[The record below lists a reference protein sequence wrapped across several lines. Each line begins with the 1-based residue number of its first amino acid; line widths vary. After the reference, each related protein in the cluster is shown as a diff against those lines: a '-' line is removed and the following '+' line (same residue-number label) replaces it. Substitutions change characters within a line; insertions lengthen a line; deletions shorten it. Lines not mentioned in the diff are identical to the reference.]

1 MLEAV
6 GDVDLGTADPSLSP
20 NPSPDAA
27 VMEAAGDVDSDT
39 AVAEGILLRRRASW
53 TIQRIREQQATQ
65 PSPKQ
70 PSPHQS
76 QMSSTTSTPPISSQP
91 SPKQPSSEQLSPQ
104 QQTQGSSLT
113 STPPMPPPRR
123 RPPSAEHVHDH
134 PSPDELSRAAAP
146 MALRSA
152 VAGTI
157 VRAIAS
163 AQAPVAALPISIVD
177 GRTNGSWLGPMASP
191 AGPLHVHVAGPPA
204 HSATREP
211 WVVPTPSPRGVSVAL
226 STEVNADV
234 EASDGTKPT
243 ATPPRPSPNRS
254 LFTEADP
261 AFLRALRNVAASV
274 AAAAAGSRPVAMPMD
289 RVVLGEVEVEAEA
302 ESAAAGDA
310 TASDGGG
317 AGARQR
323 DVASGRLQQLDD
335 SSVPSRD
342 SPHSNPS
349 RDADADAPEL
359 LLLQLEDS
367 KRLAAREGAHR
378 RLVESALATATRAA
392 SWERASYQIALA
404 WVSTKRR
411 RLEATLVEERQQ
423 AARDAARAEDTHRE
437 ECSAASRCIDS
448 LERQL
453 NLTRQQLAVSTLLA
467 RTVTQR
473 RDADALDEAE
483 MGSPPSPQ
491 AEMGSPPSPPSPR
504 MQEHTRAHRRA
515 LHAHRR
521 DYARRSPPRVRMQE
535 DTHAHRGY
543 ASLLHRCAAATP
555 PRMSMH
561 TCIHTGATAAEA
573 HAPAGVMAQAESLMF
588 DLAKST
594 SSRSVPPLGSRPPP
608 PSPLPSAGGET
619 RALEEAGAYAHAHGQ
634 AGGTPR
640 SMLLRLASVALARSA
655 MSGGAGTSRD
665 E

>member
-1 MLEAV
+1 VDLDPDTAIPMIPNPSVSPAAAMLEA
-6 GDVDLGTADPSLSP
+6 
-20 NPSPDAA
+20 
-27 VMEAAGDVDSDT
+27 AGYVDSDT
-39 AVAEGILLRRRASW
+39 AVSEDILLRRRASW

-65 PSPKQ
+65 PSLKQ
-70 PSPHQS
+70 PSLHQS
-76 QMSSTTSTPPISSQP
+76 QMSSTTSTPPISSRQ

-104 QQTQGSSLT
+104 QQTQLSSRT

-123 RPPSAEHVHDH
+123 RSRPPSAEHTHDH
-134 PSPDELSRAAAP
+134 PSLADGFVEAP

-163 AQAPVAALPISIVD
+163 AQASVALPISIVD
-177 GRTNGSWLGPMASP
+177 GL
-191 AGPLHVHVAGPPA
+191 
-204 HSATREP
+204 
-211 WVVPTPSPRGVSVAL
+211 SVAL

-254 LFTEADP
+254 LFTEAD
-261 AFLRALRNVAASV
+261 ADVLRALRNVATSV
-274 AAAAAGSRPVAMPMD
+274 AAAAAGSRLVAMPMD
-289 RVVLGEVEVEAEA
+289 HVVLGEVEVEAEA
-302 ESAAAGDA
+302 ESAAGDA

-317 AGARQR
+317 ARQR
-323 DVASGRLQQLDD
+323 DVAGGRL
-335 SSVPSRD
+335 
-342 SPHSNPS
+342 
-349 RDADADAPEL
+349 E
-359 LLLQLEDS
+359 QLEDS
-367 KRLAAREGAHR
+367 TVPSREDSTEAELLVQLEVSKKLAAREGAHR
-378 RLVESALATATRAA
+378 RLVESALAKATRAA
-392 SWERASYQIALA
+392 SQERASYQIALA

-411 RLEATLVEERQQ
+411 RLEERFVEERQQ
-423 AARDAARAEDTHRE
+423 AARDAARAEAHHRE
-437 ECSAASRCIDS
+437 ECSAASKCIDS

-473 RDADALDEAE
+473 RDADALDD
-483 MGSPPSPQ
+483 P
-491 AEMGSPPSPPSPR
+491 EMGSPPSPPRLR
-504 MQEHTRAHRRA
+504 MQEHT
-515 LHAHRR
+515 HAHRR
-521 DYARRSPPRVRMQE
+521 DYPSRSPPRVRIQE

-555 PRMSMH
+555 PRMS
-561 TCIHTGATAAEA
+561 THTGATAAEA
-573 HAPAGVMAQAESLMF
+573 HAPAGVMAQTEPRMF
-588 DLAKST
+588 DRVKST
-594 SSRSVPPLGSRPPP
+594 SSRSVITLGSRPPP

-619 RALEEAGAYAHAHGQ
+619 RAVEKAGAYAHAHGQ
-634 AGGTPR
+634 ADGTPR